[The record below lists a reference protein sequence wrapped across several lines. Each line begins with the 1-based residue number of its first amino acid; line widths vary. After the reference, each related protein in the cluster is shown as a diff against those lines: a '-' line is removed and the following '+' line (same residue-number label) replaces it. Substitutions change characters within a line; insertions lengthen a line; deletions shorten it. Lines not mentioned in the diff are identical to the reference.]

1 MGDLGCYCLLTAI
14 VFGAQAPSPPS
25 VPAPVAIVN
34 VTTITMRDSIPRPN
48 QTVVL
53 ANGMIVAAGPASD
66 VTIPRE
72 ARRVDGLG
80 KFLIPGLADM
90 HVHFG
95 RSDSVNRALGLLYVA
110 HGVTTV
116 FNMRGSPEHLR
127 LRERFATGAVIGPTM
142 VTTGP
147 IWNDSTLTFAD
158 GERIATDDAAA
169 GYQYIKVYNQLNRA
183 AYWGIISTARRIGIP
198 VVGHVV
204 RGLGPDGLDRCE
216 PTRIVCYCSTCLE
229 TTLTS
234 GQANIVHM
242 EEVMYGHF
250 NHHATKNRRNTSEL
264 LPEIPALARRVA
276 HSGIWVTPTL
286 EVFLNI
292 PRQLDSLPALMAG
305 DEMQLVP
312 PAMRASWGAG
322 SNPYHRAFR
331 PTDAAAFW
339 EAGDFAKALVKGFQ
353 DAGVRLLAG
362 TDVGVPAVVAGPS
375 LHRELRHFVAAGLS
389 PYEALVTATR
399 NPAEFIG
406 DAAHRGTISVGS
418 RADLVLLD
426 ANPLED
432 IGNVGRIAGVAIR
445 GRWLARN
452 ELRQMVDSLTASY
465 P

>member
-1 MGDLGCYCLLTAI
+1 MGALGCYCLLSAI
-14 VFGAQAPSPPS
+14 VLGAQNPPQTTTS
-25 VPAPVAIVN
+25 EPVAIVN
-34 VTTITMRDSIPRPN
+34 VTTLTMNDSLRRPA
-48 QTVVL
+48 QTVL
-53 ANGMIVAAGPASD
+53 IANGMIVRVGPESEVA
-66 VTIPRE
+66 IPSGV
-72 ARRVDGLG
+72 RRVDGRG
-80 KFLIPGLADM
+80 KYLIPGLADM

-95 RSDSVNRALGLLYVA
+95 RSDSVNGALGLLFVA

-116 FNMRGSPEHLR
+116 FNMRGSPDHLR
-127 LRERFATGAVIGPTM
+127 LREQFATGVRLGPTM

-158 GERIATDDAAA
+158 GERIATEDAAA
-169 GYQYIKVYNQLNRA
+169 GYQYIKVYNQLSRP
-183 AYWGIISTARRIGIP
+183 AYWGIVSTARRIGIP

-204 RGLGPDGLDRCE
+204 RGLGPDGLNRCE
-216 PTRIVCYCSTCLE
+216 PTRIVCFCASCLE

-250 NHHATKNRRNTSEL
+250 NHHATKNRRSSSDL

-276 HSGIWVTPTL
+276 QSGIWITPTL

-292 PRQLDSLPALMAG
+292 PRQLDSLPQLMAG
-305 DEMQLVP
+305 DEMRMVP
-312 PAMRASWGAG
+312 PGMRGSWGAG
-322 SNPYHRAFR
+322 TNPYHRAFK

-339 EAGDFAKALVKGFQ
+339 DLGDFAKALVKGFQ

-375 LHRELRHFVAAGLS
+375 LHRELKHFVAAGPS
-389 PYEALVTATR
+389 PYEGLLTATR
-399 NPAEFIG
+399 NPAAFI
-406 DAAHRGTISVGS
+406 DDPTHRGTITVGS

-426 ANPLED
+426 ADPLQD
-432 IGNVGRIAGVAIR
+432 IGNVGRVAGVVLR
-445 GRWLARN
+445 GRWLPRADLGR
-452 ELRQMVDSLTASY
+452 MVDSLIASY